1 MWIAAACASAF
12 FAGITAILAKCGV
25 RKTDSDIATAIR
37 TVVVLLFA
45 WLIVFASGAKQG
57 IGDISPHSIL
67 FLVLSGLA
75 TCGAWLCYFKALSVG
90 DVNKVVPVD
99 KSGIILAVLAGII
112 FFRET
117 ASLPLKLL
125 CVTLIAAG
133 TFLMIERQSPSV
145 NQNDPDIAHKKGYV
159 WLPYALLSA
168 AFAAATSVLAKVGL
182 DGINA
187 NFGTAVRTI
196 VILAAAWG
204 IVAAK
209 RKLTLVKSIPHHEA
223 VFLILSGLSTGIS
236 WICYFYA
243 IQTGP
248 VSAVVPIDRLSILV
262 TVLFARVVFQEK
274 LSVRAM
280 SGLAC
285 IVAGTV
291 GLTAAG

>member
-45 WLIVFASGAKQG
+45 WLIVFATGAKQR
-57 IGDISPHSIL
+57 IGDLSPRPIL

-75 TCGAWLCYFKALSVG
+75 TCGSWLCYFKALSVG

-99 KSGIILAVLAGII
+99 KSGIVLAVLAGII

-125 CVTLIAAG
+125 CVALIAAG
-133 TFLMIERQSPSV
+133 TFLMIERASPAESP
-145 NQNDPDIAHKKGYV
+145 NRSNNTPKNGYA
-159 WLPYALLSA
+159 WLPYAFLSA
-168 AFAAATSVLAKVGL
+168 ALAAATSVLAKVGL
-182 DGINA
+182 DGIDA
-187 NFGTAVRTI
+187 NLGTAVRTVI
-196 VILAAAWG
+196 ILAAAWG
-204 IVAAK
+204 IVVTK
-209 RKLTLVKSIPHHEA
+209 RKLPLVKRIPRHEA
-223 VFLILSGLSTGIS
+223 GFLILSGLSTGIS

-248 VSAVVPIDRLSILV
+248 ISAVVPIDRLSILV
-262 TVLFARVVFQEK
+262 TVLFARVVFREE
-274 LSVRAM
+274 LSTRAM
-280 SGLAC
+280 FGLAC